1 MAKNARQ
8 AYAVS
13 AKAGHQT
20 AAESWGTGR
29 AVSRIPRVPG
39 GGTHRAGQGAFGN
52 MCRGGHMYAP
62 TKVWRRW
69 HRKINV
75 NQKRYA
81 VVSAIAA
88 SALPALVMA
97 RGHKIEAVP
106 EVPLVVS
113 DAAESI
119 TKTKQ
124 AVELLKKVGAY
135 ADVEKAKAS
144 KNLRRGK
151 GKMRNR
157 RYVQRKGPLVV
168 YGNDAGISKA
178 FRNLPGVEVASVERL
193 NLLQLAPGGHLG
205 RFCIWTKSAVEKL
218 DKIFGTTETAS
229 EQKKG
234 YKLPRHIMANGD
246 LARLINSDEIQ
257 SVVKPQ
263 TTESTMQTVAQKAFA
278 GSAVRSAATTPRA
291 ARAAVVVRASAES
304 RRAVL
309 GGLVAGVAALTAS
322 SAQALDLFD
331 DRKARQAG
339 FDIIYEA
346 RDLDLPQGV
355 RDGLAQARENLD
367 VAKARIKEAEKRIDA
382 DLDAYIAKAYWT
394 EGRNELRRQV
404 GTLRFDL
411 NAAAKNEFLAAVE
424 ALDLQLRKKNGDKAA
439 AALADTKAKLDA
451 VIAKLA

>member
-1 MAKNARQ
+1 MIKSFGSPTGFTLAELLISLAILGVIATFTIPKILRAPVVTMAAARPLVSVIGAEGAAAEQVALPAVFVAPIRSDIVQTVHTHMAKNARQ

-124 AVELLKKVGAY
+124 AVELLKKVGAL

-178 FRNLPGVEVASVERL
+178 FRNLPGVEVASVDRL

-263 TTESTMQTVAQKAFA
+263 KTGT
-278 GSAVRSAATTPRA
+278 
-291 ARAAVVVRASAES
+291 ARAALKKNPLRNLGALLKLNPYAKVA
-304 RRAVL
+304 RRAEL
-309 GGLVAGVAALTAS
+309 LAAQKGAK
-322 SAQALDLFD
+322 AAKVEAA
-331 DRKARQAG
+331 RKA
-339 FDIIYEA
+339 
-346 RDLDLPQGV
+346 
-355 RDGLAQARENLD
+355 
-367 VAKARIKEAEKRIDA
+367 
-382 DLDAYIAKAYWT
+382 
-394 EGRNELRRQV
+394 
-404 GTLRFDL
+404 
-411 NAAAKNEFLAAVE
+411 
-424 ALDLQLRKKNGDKAA
+424 KAA
-439 AALADTKAKLDA
+439 ARPAVKKVSKAFYSTMITDSDYVGEDYEVFSSWLGTTQ
-451 VIAKLA
+451 